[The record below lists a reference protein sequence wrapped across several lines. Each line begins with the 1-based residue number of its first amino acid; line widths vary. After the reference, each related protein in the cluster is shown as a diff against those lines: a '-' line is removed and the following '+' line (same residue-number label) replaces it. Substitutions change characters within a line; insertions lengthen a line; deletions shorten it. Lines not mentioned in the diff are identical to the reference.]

1 MKLFFNKNGM
11 RYGLLGLVYLLSIT
25 YSSAQE
31 RPGRRSLAE
40 QLYNSMEYTRA
51 ATALEKL
58 VDVKKPRAV
67 DLERL
72 ADSYYYIKQY
82 ELAENWYARIVN
94 QKDASQPARLR
105 YAEVLKQQGKYTEAK
120 AQYSEYI
127 KAYGEDENLLK
138 AIVGADSAVLWMKNP
153 TRHQLKNESHINT
166 SRAEFSVVPTSGGFL
181 YAGEPSSLLENKS
194 GMTGQAYLKIYTA
207 EQQQDGTLN
216 YPNILSESFNNSMYH
231 IGPISTNATEDVLFV
246 TRTYTGKDAEQFKA
260 LGSKW
265 KKQNLELRIY
275 RKNGDH
281 WIEEN
286 FPYNNVKEYSL
297 GHAVLSKDE
306 KTLYYASDMP
316 GGFGGVDIWFSELQ
330 ESGEWGAPQN
340 VGSVVNTNGDEM
352 FPSIFGNAMYFA
364 SDGLIGMGGLDIFRA
379 VGSKRVFSEPIN
391 LGYPINSPSD
401 DFAFVQVSES
411 EQGAYGYLSSNRT
424 GGAGSDDIYAY
435 TYRKPK
441 ITIILE
447 GVTRDKSTGEVLI
460 GTSVSLRELEGRI
473 VAKDITDGNG
483 MVRFQV
489 EPNTDFR
496 MLGEKQGYLSDS
508 LHIAG
513 INVIRDTV
521 VRYTLLLQP
530 VFKKGD
536 KFVLENIY
544 YDFDKHN
551 IRPDAAKILDKLVAT
566 MRDNPTLRI
575 ELSSHTDS
583 RGADSYNMKLSQRRA
598 QSAVDYIVNSGIAR
612 DRLVAKG
619 YGESRLVNK
628 CKNGVQCTPAEHQ
641 ANRRTEVEVLDY

>member
-1 MKLFFNKNGM
+1 MKLFFNENRM
-11 RYGLLGLVYLLSIT
+11 RYGLLSLICVLSIA
-25 YSSAQE
+25 YSNAQE
-31 RPGRRSLAE
+31 RPGRRSVAE
-40 QLYNSMEYTRA
+40 QLYNSMEYARA
-51 ATALEKL
+51 AAALEKL
-58 VDVKKPRAV
+58 VDVKKPRTI

-72 ADSYYYIKQY
+72 ADSYYYIKEY
-82 ELAENWYARIVN
+82 ELAENWYARVVN
-94 QKDASQPARLR
+94 QKDASQQARLR

-120 AQYSEYI
+120 TQYREYI
-127 KAYGEDENLLK
+127 KTYGEEKKLLQ
-138 AIVGADSAVLWMKNP
+138 AIAGADSAVQWMKNP
-153 TRHQLKNESHINT
+153 TRHQIKNESYINT
-166 SRAEFSVVPTSGGFL
+166 SRAEFGITPTSGGVL
-181 YAGEPSSLLENKS
+181 YAGEPSSLLDSKS
-194 GMTGQAYLKIYTA
+194 GMTGQAYLKIYSA
-207 EQQQDGTLN
+207 ELQTDGTLN
-216 YPNILSESFNNSMYH
+216 YPNILSASFNQSIYH
-231 IGPISTNATEDVLFV
+231 VGPISTNAQEDVLFV
-246 TRTYTGKDAEQFKA
+246 TRTYTGQHAEQFKA

-265 KKQNLELRIY
+265 KKQNLELKIY
-275 RKNGDH
+275 RKNGND
-281 WIEEN
+281 WIEED

-297 GHAVLSKDE
+297 GHAVLSEDE

-330 ESGEWGAPQN
+330 ENGEWGAPQN
-340 VGSVVNTNGDEM
+340 VGSSVNTSGDEM
-352 FPSIFGNAMYFA
+352 FPSVFGNTLYFS
-364 SDGLIGMGGLDIFRA
+364 SDGLIGMGGLDIFKA
-379 VGSKRVFSEPIN
+379 VGSKSIFSAPVN

-411 EQGAYGYLSSNRT
+411 DQGTNGYISSNRS

-435 TYRKPK
+435 TYSKPK

-447 GVTRDKSTGEVLI
+447 GVTKDKSTGEILI
-460 GTSVSLRELEGRI
+460 GTSVSLRELDGRI
-473 VAKDITDGNG
+473 VSKDITDREGL
-483 MVRFQV
+483 VSFQV

-513 INVIRDTV
+513 IKATRDTV

-536 KFVLENIY
+536 KFILENIY

-583 RGADSYNMKLSQRRA
+583 RGPDAYNMKLSQRRA
-598 QSAVDYIVNSGIAR
+598 QSAVDYIVNRGIAR

-619 YGESRLVNK
+619 YGETRLVNK